1 MIPKRISGVRIR
13 RSWVGRL
20 VAVGAL
26 GCAMTVPV
34 GSVRAYSAV
43 LPLPSSTSTTPAIP
57 TTPVSIPLS
66 LQALE
71 QKMGELKVTSL
82 RFSEKTSVTVP
93 HGEGKVLSL
102 LTSACLEPGLRLTS
116 QLPYRAGDVAE
127 ALVAQSRHADS
138 RRAKSVEAGGE

>member
-1 MIPKRISGVRIR
+1 MKASGIWYLPGQLSADDWGGAVMIPKRISGVRIR

-102 LTSACLEPGLRLTS
+102 LKLLL
-116 QLPYRAGDVAE
+116 
-127 ALVAQSRHADS
+127 
-138 RRAKSVEAGGE
+138 GGG